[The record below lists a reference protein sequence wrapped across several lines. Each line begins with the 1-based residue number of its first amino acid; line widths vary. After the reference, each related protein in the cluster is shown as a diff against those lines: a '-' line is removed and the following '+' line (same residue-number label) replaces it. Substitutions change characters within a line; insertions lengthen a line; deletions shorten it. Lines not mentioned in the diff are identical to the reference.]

1 MIDDKQGIRFS
12 NDTLRTFA
20 DAYVG
25 AYQRAKEIQIR
36 WSSEGLAAKLPDTAE
51 EIADGAHTDGRTVV
65 TGADANDMVQ
75 AAIQLVDSL
84 DANSMELLLK
94 LSKYSVNPR

>member
-1 MIDDKQGIRFS
+1 MITDPQAIRFS

-36 WSSEGLAAKLPDTAE
+36 WASEG
-51 EIADGAHTDGRTVV
+51 AHVDGRTVV
-65 TGADANDMVQ
+65 TGADANDIVD
-75 AAIQLVDSL
+75 AANQLVASL
-84 DANSMELLLK
+84 DANSMELLLR

>member
-1 MIDDKQGIRFS
+1 MITDPQAIRFS

-36 WSSEGLAAKLPDTAE
+36 WASEGLAAKLPDTADE
-51 EIADGAHTDGRTVV
+51 LDDGAHVDGRTIV
-65 TGADANDMVQ
+65 TGADANDIVD
-75 AAIQLVDSL
+75 AANQLIASL
-84 DANSMELLLK
+84 DANSMEVLLK
-94 LSKYSVNPR
+94 LSKYCVNPR